1 MMNNK
6 KTTIYAELLLSSGT
20 TQQTTDY
27 KITDVISWG
36 SYPSGYY
43 EIKTKSGSY
52 CFPISRT
59 VLKIIEE

>member
-1 MMNNK
+1 MNNE
-6 KTTIYAELLLSSGT
+6 KTTIHAEVLLSSGT
-20 TQQTTDY
+20 SQQTTDY
-27 KITDVISWG
+27 KITDVISWSSSQG
-36 SYPSGYY
+36 GYY

>member
-1 MMNNK
+1 MEDK
-6 KTTIYAELLLSSGT
+6 YKTIYAELLLSSGT

-27 KITDVISWG
+27 KIIDVISWV
-36 SYPSGYY
+36 SYGSGYY